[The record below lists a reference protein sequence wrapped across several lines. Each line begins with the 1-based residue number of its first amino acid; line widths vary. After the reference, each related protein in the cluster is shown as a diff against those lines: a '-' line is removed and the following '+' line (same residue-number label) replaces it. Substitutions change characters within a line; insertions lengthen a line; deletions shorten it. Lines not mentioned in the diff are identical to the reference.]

1 MNRWEQ
7 AMNRKLALSV
17 CIALAANC
25 LTTHSAFAVILG
37 FKPGDAFFHA
47 KLTKETAVDQA
58 KEKPDTIELEYAYVP
73 WKGGFGGYTGFRK
86 VTIKS
91 VPESMRRHLKQAY
104 WRIRELI
111 PRELRVLND
120 GALDKYGETN
130 ALGVFIYNRDV
141 DWKTQQ
147 FAIKYNEHWSR
158 PPEPA
163 QEKVA
168 HRLFGQPNLAQVY
181 ESFIDTPEAV
191 VEDWKNS
198 ERFAA
203 LKATIPDQTAWD
215 YAGPPIEAPIVVDA
229 KDIQIVITP
238 LDDDLQLLFE
248 RKYTMPFASLT
259 VDGAKLV
266 ELEKHNTI
274 ELDWS
279 PEKGPYRSIDELIL
293 RRGSPDDW
301 EVEPLPNE
309 D

>member
-17 CIALAANC
+17 CIAIAANC

-47 KLTKETAVDQA
+47 KLTKVIAVDQA
-58 KEKPDTIELEYAYVP
+58 KEKPETIELECASVP
-73 WKGGFGGYTGFRK
+73 WKGGFGGYTGFQK
-86 VTIKS
+86 LTIKN
-91 VPESMRRHLKQAY
+91 VPESMRRQLKQAY

-120 GALDKYGETN
+120 GSLDKYGETN

-158 PPEPA
+158 PPDPA
-163 QEKVA
+163 QEKFA
-168 HRLFGQPNLAQVY
+168 HRLFSQPNLAQVY
-181 ESFIDTPEAV
+181 ESYIDSPEAV

-229 KDIQIVITP
+229 KDIQIIITH
-238 LDDDLQLLFE
+238 LDDSLPLLFE
-248 RKYTMPFASLT
+248 RNDPMPFVSLT
-259 VDGAKLV
+259 VDGEKLV

-274 ELDWS
+274 ELDWD
-279 PEKGPYRSIDELIL
+279 PEKEPYRSIDEVLL
-293 RRGSPDDW
+293 HRESPDAL
-301 EVEPLPNE
+301 EVEPLPTE
-309 D
+309 E